1 MRMTLCRLRPT
12 PGPRESFLEA
22 VSLVRT
28 EIRHRCPWVRSPRR
42 VGPTDVRELG
52 KLALY
57 LRYKGCQLREE
68 LVAVT
73 WGLRLFN
80 KNIGGS

>member
-1 MRMTLCRLRPT
+1 ML
-12 PGPRESFLEA
+12 S
-22 VSLVRT
+22 VRT
-28 EIRHRCPWVRSPRR
+28 EIRHRCFWVSSPRL
-42 VGPTDVRELG
+42 VGPTDARELG

-57 LRYKGCQLREE
+57 LRYEGCQLREE

-73 WGLRLFN
+73 RGLRLFN